1 MTASQASA
9 AVTGATGTG
18 AVTPTI
24 GRRAVDVLAFE
35 WTKLRSIRSN
45 YWTLTIAAVVSVCI
59 TVLVV
64 HAIGAS
70 PATPTTAPFDS
81 LTISFLA
88 YAEYAV
94 LPVSILGVLAFT
106 SEYSTGLIR
115 TTFTAV
121 PQRWKVLAAKASVTG
136 LAALLAGEVL
146 AFASFLLT
154 QAFLTARHGG
164 LPLSHPGVLGGIL
177 GAGFLMPLCVLI
189 GLGLGAIIRHTAGA
203 IAATVGVV
211 YLLAAL
217 CLSLPAPW
225 NTDVGRF
232 TPAFAAYQVVA
243 LHPLP
248 TLFSPVVSL
257 AILIAWPAVILLIG
271 GLVVSRRD
279 A

>member
-1 MTASQASA
+1 MTGHRA
-9 AVTGATGTG
+9 AE
-18 AVTPTI
+18 
-24 GRRAVDVLAFE
+24 VLAFE

-45 YWTLTIAAVVSVCI
+45 YLTLLIASAVSICI

-64 HAIGAS
+64 HTIAAS
-70 PATPTTAPFDS
+70 PASPAKAPFDS
-81 LTISFLA
+81 LTVSFLA

-94 LPVSILGVLAFT
+94 LPVSILGVLACT

-121 PQRWKVLAAKASVTG
+121 PQRWTVLAAKAAVAG
-136 LAALLAGEVL
+136 IVALLAGELL
-146 AFASFLLT
+146 AFVSFLLT
-154 QAFLTARHGG
+154 QAFLSGRHGG

-177 GAGFLMPLCVLI
+177 GAGFLLPVCVLT

-211 YLLAAL
+211 YLLAGL
-217 CLSLPAPW
+217 CLSLPSPW
-225 NTDVGRF
+225 NTDIGRF

-243 LHPLP
+243 LHPRP
-248 TLFSPVVSL
+248 QLFAPPVSL
-257 AILIAWPAVILLIG
+257 AILVAWPALILVIG
-271 GLVVSRRD
+271 GLLITRRD